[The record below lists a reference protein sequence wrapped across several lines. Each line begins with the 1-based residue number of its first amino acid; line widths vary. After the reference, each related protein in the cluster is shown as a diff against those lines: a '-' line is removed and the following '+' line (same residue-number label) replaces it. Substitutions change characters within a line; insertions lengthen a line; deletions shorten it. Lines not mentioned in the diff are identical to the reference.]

1 MSSVVKGEPQVVL
14 TTDASGAWGCGAY
27 TSTGLWFQLKFPD
40 SWSEIHITVKELLP
54 IVMAVAVW
62 GRLWKGATVSCRCDN
77 MAVVAIVNSGRSK
90 MDRAMH
96 LMRCL
101 SFFLAR
107 WDVTLVCQHIPGVD
121 NGAADALSRDSLLL
135 FQQLVPESAAEA
147 THIPVGLLQC
157 LVRDTPD
164 WTKVDWVTLFRGSI

>member
-1 MSSVVKGEPQVVL
+1 M
-14 TTDASGAWGCGAY
+14 
-27 TSTGLWFQLKFPD
+27 
-40 SWSEIHITVKELLP
+40 KELLP
-54 IVMAVAVW
+54 IVMAVAMW
-62 GRLWKGATVSCRCDN
+62 GRAPLEGCNGVLQMRQHGGSCNRY
-77 MAVVAIVNSGRSK
+77 SGKSK

-96 LMRCL
+96 LMWCL
-101 SFFLAR
+101 SFFLAQ

-135 FQQLVPESAAEA
+135 FQQLVLESAAEA